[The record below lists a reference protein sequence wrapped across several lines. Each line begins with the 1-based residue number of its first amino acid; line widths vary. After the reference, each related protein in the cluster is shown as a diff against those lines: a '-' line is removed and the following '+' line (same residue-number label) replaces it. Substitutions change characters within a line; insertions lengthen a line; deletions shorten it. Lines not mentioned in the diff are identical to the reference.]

1 MTRSEVIKICDE
13 FLLST
18 ISKLYGLEEYR
29 IGLIS
34 PHEGGRNIVY
44 ICEKEGSKSK
54 ILRISYLND
63 RHLEDYL
70 SELEYIKYLF
80 NHGGSVSNVISSL
93 NGNILEEISYNDQK
107 FFVSLFEKAKGKM
120 LVENNYMYREG
131 AEITEY
137 YYNCG
142 KVLGKLHQLSK
153 KYTPIH
159 SRYNFFDKF
168 NEHYIDELIPDTLT
182 LLKTKLKELIKTLK
196 NLSRNRDNFGMIHFD
211 YNDGNYSIDFDN
223 GQITVYD
230 FDNSCFS
237 FYMFDLASLW
247 INGVGW
253 IQFEPDPIKRR
264 KFMDDYFNITLD
276 GYRSETEIADH
287 MLNKLPLF
295 INTAIMEN
303 IVDTF
308 EVMKNNENDQVCDEA
323 FMYLVKCLEDD
334 IPYMGFFSD
343 IYSCD
348 APFELEEGNV

>member
-1 MTRSEVIKICDE
+1 MTRNEVIKNCDE
-13 FLLST
+13 SLLST
-18 ISKLYGLEEYR
+18 ISKLYGLEEYQ

-34 PHEGGRNIVY
+34 PHDGGRNIVY

-70 SELEYIKYLF
+70 GELEYIKYLF

-93 NGNILEEISYNDQK
+93 NGNILEKVSFNGNT
-107 FFVSLFEKAKGKM
+107 FFVSLFENAKGKR
-120 LVENNYMYREG
+120 LVENNFKYREG

-153 KYTPIH
+153 EYTPVH
-159 SRYNFFDKF
+159 SRYNFFDKY
-168 NEHYIDELIPDTLT
+168 NENYIDELIPDTLS
-182 LLKTKLKELIKTLK
+182 LLKTKLKEHIKTLK
-196 NLSRNRDNFGMIHFD
+196 NLSRNRENFGMVHFD

-247 INGVGW
+247 TNGFGW

-264 KFMDDYFNITLD
+264 KFMEDYFKIALD
-276 GYRSETEIADH
+276 GYRSETEIDEY
-287 MLNKLPLF
+287 LLDKLPVF
-295 INTAIMEN
+295 INTSIMEN

-308 EVMKNNENDQVCDEA
+308 EVMKNNENDPVCDEEL
-323 FMYLVKCLEDD
+323 MYLIKCIEDD

-348 APFELEEGNV
+348 TPFEFEVWSV

>member
-1 MTRSEVIKICDE
+1 MTRNEVIKICDE
-13 FLLST
+13 SLLST
-18 ISKLYGLEEYR
+18 ISKLYGLEEYQS
-29 IGLIS
+29 GLIS
-34 PHEGGRNIVY
+34 PHDGGRNIVY
-44 ICEKEGSKSK
+44 ICEKEGLKSK

-70 SELEYIKYLF
+70 GELEYIKYLF

-93 NGNILEEISYNDQK
+93 NGNIIEKVSFNGNT
-107 FFVSLFEKAKGKM
+107 FFVCLFEKAKGKK
-120 LVENNYMYREG
+120 LVENNYKYREG

-142 KVLGKLHQLSK
+142 KTLGKLHQLSK
-153 KYTPIH
+153 EYTPLQ
-159 SRYNFFDKF
+159 SRYNFFDKY
-168 NEHYIDELIPDTLT
+168 NENYIDELIPDTLS
-182 LLKTKLKELIKTLK
+182 LLKTKLKEHIKTLK
-196 NLSRNRDNFGMIHFD
+196 NLSRNRDNFGMVHFD

-247 INGVGW
+247 TNGFGW

-264 KFMDDYFNITLD
+264 KFMEDYFKIALD
-276 GYRSETEIADH
+276 GYRSETEIDEN
-287 MLNKLPLF
+287 MLDKLPVF
-295 INTAIMEN
+295 INTNIMEN

-308 EVMKNNENDQVCDEA
+308 EVMKNSENDPECDEEL
-323 FMYLVKCLEDD
+323 MYLIKCLEDD

-348 APFELEEGNV
+348 TPFEFEVRSV

>member
-1 MTRSEVIKICDE
+1 MTRNEVIKNCDE
-13 FLLST
+13 SLLST
-18 ISKLYGLEEYR
+18 ISKLYGLEEYQ

-34 PHEGGRNIVY
+34 PHDGGRNIVY

-70 SELEYIKYLF
+70 GELEYIKYLF

-93 NGNILEEISYNDQK
+93 NGNILEKVSFNGNM
-107 FFVSLFEKAKGKM
+107 FFVSLFENAKGKR
-120 LVENNYMYREG
+120 LVENNFRYREG

-153 KYTPIH
+153 EYTPVH
-159 SRYNFFDKF
+159 SRYNFFDKY
-168 NEHYIDELIPDTLT
+168 NENYIDELIPDTLS
-182 LLKTKLKELIKTLK
+182 LLKTKLKEHIKTLK
-196 NLSRNRDNFGMIHFD
+196 NLSRNRENFGMVHFD

-247 INGVGW
+247 TNGFGW

-264 KFMDDYFNITLD
+264 KFMEDYFKIALD
-276 GYRSETEIADH
+276 GYRSETEIDEY
-287 MLNKLPLF
+287 LLDKLPVF
-295 INTAIMEN
+295 INTSIMEN

-308 EVMKNNENDQVCDEA
+308 EVMKNNENDPVCDEEL
-323 FMYLVKCLEDD
+323 MYLIKCIEDD

-348 APFELEEGNV
+348 TPFEFEVWSV

>member
-1 MTRSEVIKICDE
+1 M
-13 FLLST
+13 
-18 ISKLYGLEEYR
+18 EEYQ

-34 PHEGGRNIVY
+34 PHDGGRNIVY

-70 SELEYIKYLF
+70 GELEYIKYLF

-93 NGNILEEISYNDQK
+93 NGNILEKVSFNGNT
-107 FFVSLFEKAKGKM
+107 FFVSLFENAKGKR
-120 LVENNYMYREG
+120 LVENNFKYREG

-153 KYTPIH
+153 EYTPVH
-159 SRYNFFDKF
+159 SRYNFFDKY
-168 NEHYIDELIPDTLT
+168 NENYIDELIPDTLS
-182 LLKTKLKELIKTLK
+182 LLKTKLKEHIKTLK
-196 NLSRNRDNFGMIHFD
+196 NLSRNRENFGMVHFD

-247 INGVGW
+247 TNGFGW

-264 KFMDDYFNITLD
+264 KFMEDYFKIALD
-276 GYRSETEIADH
+276 GYRSETEIDEY
-287 MLNKLPLF
+287 LLDKLPVF
-295 INTAIMEN
+295 INTSIMEN

-308 EVMKNNENDQVCDEA
+308 EVMKNNENDPVCDEEL
-323 FMYLVKCLEDD
+323 MYLIKCIEDD

-348 APFELEEGNV
+348 TPFEFEVWSV